1 MLLAVAD
8 NVTKAAWISLVRFW
22 RKRSPTRIAGTS
34 VAKATSTRRRVRRLI
49 VAILRIQSR
58 YGPRSDVP
66 AGIRLR
72 SPRHSGRHRYES
84 PLHTQLYGCLRPTN
98 GMD

>member
-49 VAILRIQSR
+49 VAILRIPSR
-58 YGPRSDVP
+58 QDPCGDVP
-66 AGIRLR
+66 AGIRRLSPKRVLEAHR
-72 SPRHSGRHRYES
+72 SACACAQIPEPGSFGDSRA
-84 PLHTQLYGCLRPTN
+84 
-98 GMD
+98 